1 MHYPWRLALGNI
13 QKIADELGL
22 STATISNA
30 LSGKGRV
37 SAENVQ
43 RIRARAQEIN
53 YFPNPIARALKT
65 GRSNIIGLVM
75 PDLTQPLFP
84 IFARSIE
91 NAAAQSG
98 LGVLIADSMDNP
110 DAQHEAIDRLVRRGV
125 DGLIIIPQRGSS
137 FAKANVPMA
146 VIHTASHPQN
156 TASANHYQGGQL
168 AAATLLDAGHRKIL
182 LVGFDPLSE
191 VQQDR
196 IAGMVSQLSGRADYE
211 VVWFS
216 SMAEPDLKAFLRH
229 HGAVI
234 ATSDTL
240 AMQIM
245 NLAHASGLSVP
256 DELSIIGF
264 DDLPFSQHLRPA
276 LTTVRANMPAIAR
289 HAVRYLASFF
299 EDKAASVTAESFEMV
314 LVPRDSVARPAS
326 LSSSKAISRSSTT
339 PKSQP
344 NRKENR

>member
-1 MHYPWRLALGNI
+1 MALGNI

-37 SAENVQ
+37 SAENVR

-91 NAAAQSG
+91 NAAEQSG

-110 DAQHEAIDRLVRRGV
+110 DAQKEAIDRLVRRGV
-125 DGLIIIPQRGSS
+125 DGLIVIPQRGSS
-137 FAKANVPMA
+137 VPATSVPMA

-156 TASANHYQGGQL
+156 TASANHFQGGQL
-168 AAATLLDAGHRKIL
+168 AAATLLEAGHRAIL
-182 LVGFDPLSE
+182 LAGFDPLSE

-196 IAGMVSQLSGRADYE
+196 VAGMVSRLTGQAEYE
-211 VVWFS
+211 VIWLAG
-216 SMAEPDLKAFLRH
+216 MAEDDLKSALRRH
-229 HGAVI
+229 SALI
-234 ATSDTL
+234 ATSDSL
-240 AMQIM
+240 AMQVM
-245 NLAHASGLSVP
+245 NLAQASGLSVP
-256 DELSIIGF
+256 AELSIVGF

-276 LTTVRANMPAIAR
+276 LTTLRPDMPAIAH
-289 HAVRYLASFF
+289 HAVRYLASSL
-299 EDKAASVTAESFEMV
+299 EDKRSSVVAKSFDMA
-314 LVPRDSVARPAS
+314 LVSRDSVARPAF
-326 LSSSKAISRSSTT
+326 LSSGRALPPSPTILE
-339 PKSQP
+339 SQP
-344 NRKENR
+344 NRKEKR